1 MPVDCDVM
9 ANLERAGREVDADDI
24 NRDLGFGT
32 VVARESRQR
41 LLNRDGTF
49 NVRRDGMK
57 PLASLSLYHQLLT
70 IPWPKFLGLVVAGFL
85 ALNVVFGLAYLACG
99 PDAMHGAPA
108 SDMGGSEFLRAFFFS
123 VQTFATIGY
132 GHISPAGL
140 AANLLVTVE
149 ALTGLLVFALATGL
163 LFARFSRPTAKIV
176 FSERAL
182 VAPLQGVT
190 AFEFRIVNARS
201 SQLIEV
207 ECQVLFTQFP
217 QDRSLRRFV
226 PLALERQKV
235 TFFPL
240 SWTIVHVIDA
250 NSPLHGL
257 THEDL
262 VANNAE
268 FLVLLT
274 GFDETFSQT
283 VHTRSSYKPE
293 EIVWGATFKKIYKP
307 LDATGVLRIDVGLLH
322 DYEKVSLPAAA
333 PPQPSLPP

>member
-1 MPVDCDVM
+1 M
-9 ANLERAGREVDADDI
+9 ATLDRTGVVVEKEDI
-24 NRDLGFGT
+24 NRDLGFGS
-32 VVARESRQR
+32 VVAGESRQR
-41 LLNRDGTF
+41 LLNRDGSF
-49 NVRRDGMK
+49 NVRRDGLRT
-57 PLASLSLYHQLLT
+57 LASLSLYHQLLNLS
-70 IPWPKFLGLVVAGFL
+70 WPKFLGLVSASFL
-85 ALNVVFGLAYLACG
+85 ALNVVFGLGYLACG
-99 PDAMHGAPA
+99 PDALHGAPA
-108 SDMGGSEFLRAFFFS
+108 ADMGGSEFLRAFFFS

-149 ALTGLLVFALATGL
+149 ALAGLLLFALATGL

-182 VAPLQGVT
+182 ISPYQGST
-190 AFEFRIVNARS
+190 AFEFRIVNSRS

-207 ECQVLFTQFP
+207 ECQVLFTQFTS
-217 QDRSLRRFV
+217 QRGIRHFA
-226 PLALERQKV
+226 PLALERRKV

-250 NSPLHGL
+250 NSPLYGL

-268 FLVLLT
+268 LLVLLT

-283 VHTRSSYKPE
+283 VHTRSSYKPH
-293 EIVWGATFKKIYKP
+293 EIVWGAAFKNMYKP
-307 LDATGVLRIDVGLLH
+307 PDPDGTLSIDVGRLN
-322 DYEKVSLPAAA
+322 DFERATLPA
-333 PPQPSLPP
+333 PQPAPAPEPS